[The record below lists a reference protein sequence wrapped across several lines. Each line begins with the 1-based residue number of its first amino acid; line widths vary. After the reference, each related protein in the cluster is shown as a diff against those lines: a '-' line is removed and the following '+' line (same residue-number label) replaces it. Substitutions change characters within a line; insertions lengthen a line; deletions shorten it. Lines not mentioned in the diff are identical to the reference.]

1 MKLATENRA
10 RNAFIIAV
18 TVPIGGLF
26 ILFYVYPCLRG
37 LYMSLFTWR
46 GISLKMTY
54 VGLKNFA
61 DLFHDSAFFI
71 SLRNNLYIY
80 VLASIILFA
89 VSIFLAVVLSHNV
102 LPEKHVYRTI
112 FFFPAAVPIVVV
124 SVISMSVFAPTTG
137 ILNTILDAIG
147 LGSLKQL
154 WFSNKHLVLPSLT
167 AFLVWRVLGFYMVLM
182 IAAIQNI
189 PLELYESARL
199 DGARIFTQT
208 MRITLPLI
216 WEVVRTA
223 LIFFII
229 SSFSA
234 TFGIVF
240 LVTRGGPD
248 RASEVLVTYMYQN
261 AFTFF
266 KFGYGTAI
274 GVLILVITM
283 IIALIILRATRR
295 EAVQY

>member
-1 MKLATENRA
+1 
-10 RNAFIIAV
+10 
-18 TVPIGGLF
+18 
-26 ILFYVYPCLRG
+26 
-37 LYMSLFTWR
+37 
-46 GISLKMTY
+46 
-54 VGLKNFA
+54 
-61 DLFHDSAFFI
+61 
-71 SLRNNLYIY
+71 
-80 VLASIILFA
+80 
-89 VSIFLAVVLSHNV
+89 
-102 LPEKHVYRTI
+102 
-112 FFFPAAVPIVVV
+112 
-124 SVISMSVFAPTTG
+124 
-137 ILNTILDAIG
+137 
-147 LGSLKQL
+147 
-154 WFSNKHLVLPSLT
+154 
-167 AFLVWRVLGFYMVLM
+167 
-182 IAAIQNI
+182 
-189 PLELYESARL
+189 
-199 DGARIFTQT
+199 

-274 GVLILVITM
+274 GVLSLVITM